1 MLRGALVLALA
12 LVLCVAIPGRIG
24 DPNQEFQ
31 PASAATGDDAG
42 DDAQVAAPS
51 PDGEPEPEP
60 EDTAGRRI
68 ERISGSDRVATAVAV
83 ARDAFDAA
91 PAAVLAGAGT
101 FPDAMVGAPL
111 AGALGGPLLLTHAD
125 RLPPA
130 VAELLADLEV
140 RQVVLLGGHD
150 AIHGAVFRELRD
162 AGFQVRRV
170 AGADRY
176 DTAARVA
183 EELPPADQVFLA
195 TGLAFAD
202 GLAAGPL
209 AAALGAPIL
218 LTLPDTLPE
227 ATAAAMA
234 ARDPGRVTLL
244 GGTGAVGAQVE
255 ASLRADGRV
264 VRRLSGPSRHAT
276 SVAVADAAL
285 AEGASPAEVWLTNA
299 ERFPDALAAGPAV
312 AAAGG
317 VLLLVDG
324 TYLGMP
330 PAAGDWLRGHSSDL
344 RRIVLLG
351 GSAALPPDA
360 DSQVQAILAGRQLP
374 RGGMSLLPEH
384 RLVALYG
391 HSSTPAL
398 GVLGEQPPEQAADR
412 AVAVA
417 QPFEAGGKPVLPAFE
432 FIATV
437 ATAGP
442 GPSGLYRARTDAA
455 IIQRSLDAVRRV
467 RGYMVLDIQPGRSD
481 FLTESK
487 VYEHF
492 LVQPDVGLALDPEWR
507 MGPDEKP
514 GDRVGSVHASEINAV
529 SAWLD
534 DLVARHA
541 LPEKLLLLHQ
551 FQDQMIRDKH
561 LLEARDGLAIAVQM
575 DGFGTRSQ
583 KVATYSRTRMAPP
596 FFNGFKLFYDEDVD
610 MYAPEEALRL
620 DPVPDWFSYQ

>member
-1 MLRGALVLALA
+1 MVRGAMVLTLA
-12 LVLCVAIPGRIG
+12 LVLGVAIPGRTV
-24 DPNQEFQ
+24 DPDEQFQ
-31 PASAATGDDAG
+31 PASAATDEDAG
-42 DDAQVAAPS
+42 DDAEVAAPS

-60 EDTAGRRI
+60 ADTAGRRI
-68 ERISGSDRVATAVAV
+68 ERISGPDRVATAVAV
-83 ARDAFDAA
+83 ARDAFETA

-101 FPDAMVGAPL
+101 FADALVGAPL
-111 AGALGGPLLLTHAD
+111 AAELGGPLLLTHAD
-125 RLPPA
+125 RLPVP
-130 VAELLADLEV
+130 VAELLEDLGVE
-140 RQVVLLGGHD
+140 QVVLLGGHD
-150 AIHGAVFRELRD
+150 AIHGVVFRQLRD
-162 AGFQVRRV
+162 AGYEVSRV

-176 DTAARVA
+176 DTAAQVA
-183 EELPPADQVFLA
+183 GALAPAGEVFLA

-209 AAALGAPIL
+209 AATLGAPVL
-218 LTLPDTLPE
+218 LTLPDRLPE
-227 ATAAAMA
+227 VTAEAIAR
-234 ARDPGRVTLL
+234 RDPERVTLL
-244 GGTGAVGAQVE
+244 GGPGAVGAQVE
-255 ASLRADGRV
+255 ASLRADGLD
-264 VRRLSGPSRHAT
+264 VRRLSGASRHAT
-276 SVAVADAAL
+276 AVAVADAAL
-285 AEGASPAEVWLTNA
+285 AEGASASEVWLANA

-324 TYLGMP
+324 THLGV
-330 PAAGDWLRGHSSDL
+330 PAAVGDWLRAHGPEL

-351 GSAALPPDA
+351 GTEALPADA
-360 DSQVQAILAGRQLP
+360 ASQIEAILAGRQLP

-398 GVLGEQPPEQAADR
+398 GVLGEQPPEEAADR

-417 QPFEAGGKPVLPAFE
+417 QPFESGGKPVLPAFE

-442 GPSGLYRARTDAA
+442 GQSGLYRSRTDAA

-467 RGYMVLDIQPGRSD
+467 RGYLVLDIQPGRSD

-507 MGPDEKP
+507 MGPEEKP
-514 GDRVGSVHASEINAV
+514 GDRVGSVHSSEINAV

-561 LLEARDGLAIAVQM
+561 LLEARGGLAIAVQM

-583 KVATYSRTRMAPP
+583 KVATYSRTRMSPP

-610 MYAPEEALRL
+610 MYSPQEALQL